1 MKITFIGAGNMAG
14 SMARGFY
21 KAGVFAAEDITVT
34 AKTQQT
40 LDKFKVSI
48 PGCKTTLNNAEAV
61 VGADLIVIGVKPWLI
76 EEVVAGIKDSIDYEH
91 TTAIMSVVAT
101 WDTPKLAALFQK
113 EGQTTPP
120 LFYVIPNTA
129 IDVMSSMTFYV
140 PCAAPHETI
149 QLVDEMFSKVGGVM
163 QVTDKQM
170 PACMALAS
178 CGIAYAFRY
187 IRAAMEG
194 GVEMGLYACD
204 AKYIVS
210 NTVKGAAEMLL
221 QHNSHPEQ
229 EIDCV
234 TTPGG
239 LTIKGLNTMEENGF
253 TNAVIQ
259 GLKAGR

>member
-1 MKITFIGAGNMAG
+1 MKIAFIGAGNMGG
-14 SMARGFY
+14 SMARGLY
-21 KAGVFAAEDITVT
+21 KAGCFVAADITVT
-34 AKTQQT
+34 ARTQAT
-40 LDKFKVSI
+40 LDTYKESI
-48 PGCKTTLNNAEAV
+48 PGCHTTLDNREAV
-61 VGADLIVIGVKPWLI
+61 KGADLIVFAVKPWLI
-76 EEVVAGIKDSIDYEH
+76 EEVVNQVKEVIDYSKV
-91 TTAIMSVVAT
+91 TAIMSVVAT
-101 WDTPKLAALFQK
+101 WDTPKLQQLFAK
-113 EGQTTPP
+113 EGEITPP

-129 IDVMSSMTFYV
+129 IDVLSSMTFYV
-140 PCAAPHETI
+140 PCGASDDVIALIDGLFNQT
-149 QLVDEMFSKVGGVM
+149 GGVM

-194 GVEMGLYACD
+194 GVEMGLYAKD
-204 AKYIVS
+204 AKYIVA

-221 QHNSHPEQ
+221 QHGTHPEQ

-239 LTIKGLNTMEENGF
+239 LTIKGLNTMEEHGF
-253 TNAVIQ
+253 TNAVIK

>member
-14 SMARGFY
+14 SMARGWY
-21 KAGVFAAEDITVT
+21 KAGAFQADEITLT
-34 AKTQQT
+34 ARTQAT
-40 LDKFKVSI
+40 LDKFKRSI
-48 PGCKTTLNNAEAV
+48 PGCHTTLDNRAAV
-61 VGADLIVIGVKPWLI
+61 ADADIIVFGIKPWLI
-76 EEVVAGIKDSIDYEH
+76 EQVVNEVKDCIDYSRV
-91 TTAIMSVVAT
+91 TAIMSVVAT
-101 WDTPKLAALFQK
+101 WDTPKLQALFAK
-113 EGQTTPP
+113 EGQTLPP
-120 LFYVIPNTA
+120 LYYVIPNTA

-140 PCAAPHETI
+140 PCGATAEQI
-149 QLVDEMFSKVGGVM
+149 AQVDELFRKVGGAM

-194 GVEMGLYACD
+194 GVEMGLYARE
-204 AKYIVS
+204 AQYIVA
-210 NTVKGAAEMLL
+210 NTVKGAAEVLL
-221 QHNSHPEQ
+221 QHGTHPEQ

-239 LTIKGLNTMEENGF
+239 LTIKGLNAMEENGF
-253 TNAVIQ
+253 TNAVIK